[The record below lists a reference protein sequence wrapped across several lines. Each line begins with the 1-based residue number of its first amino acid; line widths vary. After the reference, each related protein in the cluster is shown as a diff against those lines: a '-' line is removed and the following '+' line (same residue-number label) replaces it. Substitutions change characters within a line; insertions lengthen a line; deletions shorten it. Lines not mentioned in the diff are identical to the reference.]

1 MPLQLSSSLIRHY
14 CFVELDLSAFE
25 PTHDLL
31 ELGERI
37 LEIHRGDI
45 GGNAI
50 GRNAWVDHLLSSLTK
65 NARMVLRFSG

>member
-1 MPLQLSSSLIRHY
+1 MPLQLRSSLIRY
-14 CFVELDLSAFE
+14 YRFVELDLAAFE
-25 PTHDLL
+25 PAHDLL

-50 GRNAWVDHLLSSLTK
+50 CGNAIGGNVWVDHLLSS
-65 NARMVLRFSG
+65 